1 MPRFRFSPTPLAGL
15 LCVDR
20 LQLADARGFLSRL
33 FCTEEFAAAGFT
45 ISVVQINHT
54 LTRSRGVVRG
64 MHYQMPPHAE
74 AKLVSC
80 IRGQVYDA
88 AVDLRAGSPT
98 FLQWHGEVLS
108 ADNGRALAIPQ
119 GFAHGFQAMCEDC
132 ELVYLHSA
140 PYRSEAEGAVN
151 VCDVRLGI
159 TWPLPISEMSDRDR
173 GHPSLADEFSGIV
186 L

>member
-1 MPRFRFSPTPLAGL
+1 MYKRQPLAGL

-45 ISVVQINHT
+45 LSVVQINHT

-80 IRGQVYDA
+80 IRGQVYD
-88 AVDLRAGSPT
+88 
-98 FLQWHGEVLS
+98 LS
-108 ADNGRALAIPQ
+108 LI
-119 GFAHGFQAMCEDC
+119 H
-132 ELVYLHSA
+132 
-140 PYRSEAEGAVN
+140 
-151 VCDVRLGI
+151 I
-159 TWPLPISEMSDRDR
+159 
-173 GHPSLADEFSGIV
+173 
-186 L
+186 